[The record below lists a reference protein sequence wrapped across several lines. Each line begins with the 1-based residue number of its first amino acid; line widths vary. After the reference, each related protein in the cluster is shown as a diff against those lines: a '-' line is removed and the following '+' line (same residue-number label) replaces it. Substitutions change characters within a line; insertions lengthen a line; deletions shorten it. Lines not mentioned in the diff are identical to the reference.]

1 MSRFDTI
8 SKIKI
13 QYPSQHRLHN
23 IAFSRTLA
31 TLHIEMDLHDN
42 DINDG
47 NNTNDMNDTND
58 NHNNNAGHL
67 AYMQHCIL
75 LHRNSTNIF
84 SRYCNCLR
92 KHRTE
97 LYKRTTRIKNGERII
112 VYSLLDATTICDFV
126 SYVFSQTEEE
136 RLSAMLRLYPQSK
149 VQREYMNI
157 CDIVPPHIRLQ
168 ALSYEIEDVNTFIV
182 SIANNQS
189 IMRKKICNGFLRLT
203 VLLVRARRR
212 AADRLYCPGGT
223 GYEQCREEFY
233 NHATIIRSKS
243 RMHQR

>member
-8 SKIKI
+8 STIKI
-13 QYPSQHRLHN
+13 TSLSIPIN
-23 IAFSRTLA
+23 IAFSRPIA

-42 DINDG
+42 DINNG
-47 NNTNDMNDTND
+47 NNTNDVNDTND
-58 NHNNNAGHL
+58 NNNNNAGHL
-67 AYMQHCIL
+67 AYMLRRIL
-75 LHRNSTNIF
+75 IHRNDTNIF
-84 SRYCNCLR
+84 SRYCNWLR
-92 KHRTE
+92 KHRPE
-97 LYKRTTRIKNGERII
+97 LYKSTTRIKNGERII
-112 VYSLLDATTICDFV
+112 EYSSLEVTTI
-126 SYVFSQTEEE
+126 YVFSQTEEE